1 MQSSLRPLFWI
12 CIALISLLL
21 FAALGSIPLTSLN
34 EGRRALVVQ
43 EMFQQQHWLI
53 PTLNGELYLAKPP
66 LLYWLALAISHVL
79 GQVSELSLRLPSA
92 IAAGLVLI
100 LTYRAGR
107 QYFSPLVAILAMLL
121 LAANLEFAL
130 LARRAEIEM
139 LLTLF
144 CFGAWLSFM
153 QFIQQQTQRA
163 LLLSYLLLALA
174 VMTKGPVALLFVSLP
189 ALVYGLLNRDKAV
202 LAYFTNLPAWCL
214 FILVAGTWYLLV
226 SWQLGFDIWGAII
239 QHDMLDKVQSEA
251 SAKPVFSYL
260 AWLLLDF
267 YLLLFLL
274 FWPKPNFYQQLKQH
288 SAGKLLALG
297 AIVPLLMFSSFA
309 NKHGK
314 YLLPIYPLLALLLA
328 WQISLIGQY
337 GRQKFAQYV
346 LALACILVAGLMLF
360 YVLLEEQY
368 FAYRFTALR
377 EFSVWHSQYPQVPM
391 VSLSPLDSRL
401 IFYAGKPIAQLDMPQ
416 LITRIQREP
425 SILVLAEQT
434 PITFDKSLA
443 PCTMQNFQPY
453 LKKSK
458 TLYVYGLGQI
468 CAQGDK

>member
-174 VMTKGPVALLFVSLP
+174 VLTKGPVALLFVSLP

-239 QHDMLDKVQSEA
+239 QHDMLDKVQSET

-360 YVLLEEQY
+360 YVFL
-368 FAYRFTALR
+368 
-377 EFSVWHSQYPQVPM
+377 
-391 VSLSPLDSRL
+391 
-401 IFYAGKPIAQLDMPQ
+401 
-416 LITRIQREP
+416 
-425 SILVLAEQT
+425 
-434 PITFDKSLA
+434 
-443 PCTMQNFQPY
+443 
-453 LKKSK
+453 
-458 TLYVYGLGQI
+458 
-468 CAQGDK
+468 